1 MLSGATTSDGGKK
14 GVMEH
19 PILFI
24 SLILKALHLPVP
36 HGPVGETFLQS
47 ICEPYMTYTW
57 LVMAFLIIV
66 SKLTL
71 GNLEMVPGKGQNFWE
86 IVIGGMDDFFREN
99 MGNKLTDQFFPMI
112 ATFGLYIAVAN
123 LIGLIPGF
131 MSPTSSINT
140 TLALTLIVW
149 VSHHFIG
156 IREHGVGYIKHFCG
170 PMPIMIPLMLPIELI
185 SNFARILSLSIR
197 LFGNIMAKETLLA
210 ILFMLAGAF
219 FAPLPIMLLG
229 VLVSLVQA
237 MVFVLLTVV
246 YFAGAEEHAH

>member
-1 MLSGATTSDGGKK
+1 
-14 GVMEH
+14 MEH

-24 SLILKALHLPVP
+24 SLILEGLGLPVP
-36 HGPVGETFLQS
+36 HGFVGHTLLEQL
-47 ICEPYMTYTW
+47 CAPYMTYTW

-86 IVIGGMDDFFREN
+86 IVIGGMDDFFTDN
-99 MGNKLTDQFFPMI
+99 MGREMTDQFFPMI

-140 TLALTLIVW
+140 TLALTIIVW
-149 VSHHFIG
+149 LTHHFIG
-156 IREHGVGYIKHFCG
+156 FREHGLNYYKHFMG
-170 PMPIMIPLMLPIELI
+170 PMWWLVPLMLPIELI
-185 SNFARILSLSIR
+185 SNFARLLSLSIR
-197 LFGNIMAKETLLA
+197 LFGNIMAKETLLG
-210 ILFMLAGAF
+210 ILFMLAGFA
-219 FAPLPIMLLG
+219 FAPLPIMVLG

-246 YFAGAEEHAH
+246 YFQQAAEHAH